1 MKHIYT
7 MKGVE
12 WWMINCL
19 TLTNLSSSSHIFITS
34 KKQKKKQNVKY
45 SISFHRQ
52 NKKSQNILIFFFQKS
67 RIFLSSGYS
76 WCMDNMTVCPILVGY
91 LNVRC
96 RPYKYHNR
104 ILNPVASVC
113 SNEWFNHKRWTYL
126 AWKKIMLRVET
137 HPLYLPTLA
146 SLNLKP
152 YYQMKR

>member
-34 KKQKKKQNVKY
+34 KKQKKNRMLNTVSLFTAK
-45 SISFHRQ
+45 I
-52 NKKSQNILIFFFQKS
+52 KKVRIFLSFFFQKS

-76 WCMDNMTVCPILVGY
+76 WGMDNMTVCPILVGY